1 MKARRTSFQRRMG
14 VKRSIL
20 IIFVVLMASIFSN
33 TQPAS
38 GTILTVEVEGVVNEI
53 YTNGGFDLDGSV
65 NIDSIMNGF
74 CIYDTQ
80 APPQDFGHYFT
91 YPIISTS
98 ITLGNYTFT
107 HNPASPDDA
116 YIRAG
121 YDGGH
126 IYSFLSLD
134 ALIDGEIII
143 DGVPQP
149 FDNDIGRSYLNPFMK
164 LGISS
169 EEPDPGPPYNLPNL
183 FQDFLVF
190 DMCKVFRVKFIYP
203 SESEGYFDIYGE
215 ITSLT
220 VVPEPATLLLLS
232 LGSLALLT
240 NRRFR

>member
-1 MKARRTSFQRRMG
+1 MRPLI
-14 VKRSIL
+14 SIISL
-20 IIFVVLMASIFSN
+20 VTIAVSISN

-38 GTILTVEVEGVVNEI
+38 GTILTVEVEGMVNEI
-53 YTNGGFDLDGSV
+53 RTNGGFDLDGSI
-65 NIDSIMNGF
+65 NLGSIMNGF

-80 APPQDFGHYFT
+80 APPQDFGYYFT

-116 YIRAG
+116 SIRTG

-126 IYSFLSLD
+126 IYSFRSFD

-149 FDNDIGRSYLNPFMK
+149 FDNDVGRCYLNPFMK

-183 FQDFLVF
+183 FQDFSVF
-190 DMCKVFRVKFIYP
+190 DMYKEFRVQFIYP

-220 VVPEPATLLLLS
+220 AIPEPATLFLLG
-232 LGSLALLT
+232 LGAVMV
-240 NRRFR
+240 RIKCAP